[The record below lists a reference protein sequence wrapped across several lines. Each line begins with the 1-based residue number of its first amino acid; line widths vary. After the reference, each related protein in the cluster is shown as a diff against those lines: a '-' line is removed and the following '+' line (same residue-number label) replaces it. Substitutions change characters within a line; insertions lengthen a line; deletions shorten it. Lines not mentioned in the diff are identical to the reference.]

1 MITIDCPLCA
11 GEATTDETLSDM
23 TCAGCGVTV
32 DIAPDLATSLDVA
45 A

>member
-11 GEATTDETLSDM
+11 GEATTDEPLLDM

-32 DIAPDLATSLDVA
+32 VIAPDMAAALDA
-45 A
+45 AA

>member
-11 GEATTDETLSDM
+11 GEATTDESLSDT

-32 DIAPDLATSLDVA
+32 DIAPDMVA
-45 A
+45 ALDAAA

>member
-11 GEATTDETLSDM
+11 GEVTTDETLSDM

-32 DIAPDLATSLDVA
+32 DIAPDMASALDA
-45 A
+45 AA